1 MQPIS
6 DYCLAPAIWVL
17 QKLPLKGIFPDPE
30 PVRFSKTVDCYE
42 KRIDADAQ
50 RNSNEMG

>member
-30 PVRFSKTVDCYE
+30 PVRFSKTVECFDSFE
-42 KRIDADAQ
+42 RIL
-50 RNSNEMG
+50 NELGE